1 MMSMVPPQFVRRGVQ
16 GVWKRVSDAAAATTF
31 VRQSGILSS
40 VQPAQLVKWSTF
52 DRLRTLTQAALITGI
67 GPHLAVWF
75 HAANTPDNEC
85 LVEYRDG
92 NDNSPRRW
100 TWRQFDA
107 ACNQLGHALVARGV
121 RAGDGVALM
130 LPNGSEV
137 LIAQQALA
145 RIGATSVLI
154 GSRLKA
160 GEIAHILENAE
171 PRAAIIHHD
180 FLAVMHRARSV
191 ARTNGPLIVVGG
203 DEVLVDDSL
212 PWTRV
217 LAAERGDISPKLPP
231 VRDRSGEQSP
241 GMIVY
246 TSGTT
251 GKPKGARRAWNQTG
265 IDSAVD
271 MMSRLGMRTDD
282 RHLAVCPLYHSAG
295 PAFVAITMALGGT
308 TVLLDSFD
316 AEAALAIIAREGIT
330 SSMMVPTMLSRM
342 AALPEEIRQHYDVSS
357 LRWVLSGAAPLPTET
372 ARRFQAAFG
381 QVLWNFYGAT
391 ETGLVTIAAPTDHA
405 THPGTIG
412 RILRGNEIRLLDKTG
427 NDVPDGEIG
436 ELYVHNSTLIAGYHR
451 DVDATSSSMRDGFF
465 SVGDLARRDSEGFY
479 YLESRTHDLVIS
491 GGVNIYPREI
501 EDLLHTHPAV
511 ADVAVVGEPNEQ
523 WGESLCAYIVLR
535 PGMTLTAD
543 DVIEYCRA
551 SLADYKRPRRVVFL
565 RELPRNP
572 TGKILKRDLRAESKD

>member
-1 MMSMVPPQFVRRGVQ
+1 MSIVAAQFVRRGMQ
-16 GVWKRVSDAAAATTF
+16 GVWKRVADAAAATRF
-31 VRQSGILSS
+31 ARHSGILSS
-40 VQPAQLVKWSTF
+40 VQPTQLVKWSTF
-52 DRLRTLTQAALITGI
+52 ERLATLTQAALITGV

-92 NDNSPRRW
+92 NDNAPRRW

-154 GSRLKA
+154 GYRLKA
-160 GEIAHILENAE
+160 GEIAHILGNAE
-171 PRAAIIHHD
+171 PRATIIHHE
-180 FLAVMHRARSV
+180 FLAVMRDARAL
-191 ARTNGPLIVVGG
+191 AKNDGPLIVAGG
-203 DEVLVDDSL
+203 DDSLVDDCL
-212 PWTRV
+212 PWNRV

-231 VRDRSGEQSP
+231 VRDRSGEQGP
-241 GMIVY
+241 GTIVY

-251 GKPKGARRAWNQTG
+251 GKPKGARRSWNQTG
-265 IDSAVD
+265 FDSAVD
-271 MMSRLGMRTDD
+271 MMSQLGIRTDD

-308 TVLLDSFD
+308 TVLLDNFD
-316 AEAALAIIAREGIT
+316 AEAALAVIAREGIT

-342 AALPEEIRQHYDVSS
+342 AALPDNVRDHYDVSS

-381 QVLWNFYGAT
+381 HVLWNFYGAT
-391 ETGLVTIAAPTDHA
+391 ETGLVTLAAPTDHA
-405 THPGTIG
+405 AHPGTIG
-412 RILRGNEIRLLDKTG
+412 RILRGNEIRLLDATG
-427 NDVPDGEIG
+427 NEVADGEIG
-436 ELYVHNSTLIAGYHR
+436 ELYVRNSTLIEGYHR
-451 DVDATSSSMRDGFF
+451 DVEATSSSMRDGFF
-465 SVGDLARRDSEGFY
+465 SVGDLARRDADGFY

-501 EDLLHTHPAV
+501 EDVLHTHPAIV
-511 ADVAVVGEPNEQ
+511 EAAVVGEPSEQ
-523 WGESLCAYIVLR
+523 WGESLVAYVVLR
-535 PGMTLTAD
+535 PGMTLSQD
-543 DVIEYCRA
+543 DVIAYCRA
-551 SLADYKRPRRVVFL
+551 ALADYKRPRRVVFL

-572 TGKILKRDLRAESKD
+572 TGKILKRELRS